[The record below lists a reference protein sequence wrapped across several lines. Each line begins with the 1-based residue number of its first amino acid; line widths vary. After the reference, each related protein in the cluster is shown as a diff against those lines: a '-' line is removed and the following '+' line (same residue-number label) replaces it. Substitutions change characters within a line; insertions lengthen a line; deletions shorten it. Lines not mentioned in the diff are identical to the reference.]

1 MWTVIG
7 TSPISPV
14 GVNPTGQLFPGVPD
28 VAVGFLSMHQTQ
40 AIKV

>member
-7 TSPISPV
+7 TSLISPV
-14 GVNPTGQLFPGVPD
+14 GVNPTGQLFPGVPG

-40 AIKV
+40 AIEV